1 MIQIKHVT
9 LKNFLSIGQ
18 ATQSVNFDS
27 KNLTLILGENLDL
40 GGDGARN
47 GTGKT
52 SLIQALCYGLFGQPI
67 NNIRKDNLINRTN
80 GKAMLVTVDFSVGA
94 KNYRIERG
102 RKPNILRFYVDN
114 EQQKIQDDA
123 QGENKE
129 TQASIEKI
137 LCMSPDLFRHIVAL
151 NTYSEPFLAMKTND
165 QRMIS
170 EQLLGVTLLSEKAES
185 LKTLIKETKD
195 SIQSEE
201 FRIKAIAEA
210 NKRVAEQIES
220 LKRRERLWIAKHNE
234 DLAKLITEYD
244 DLSKVDIVSELQAH
258 TDLAVWVDTKRHN
271 DDYESLVARQ
281 TAWKQKQQADIQSL
295 EKKLEKLN
303 TIDILLELEAHKEL
317 ASHNQRVKD
326 AANQVAEK
334 KRITKDLEKAKT
346 QVTKL
351 TEEIQTLLN
360 HKCYACG
367 QEFHDESHNEVLS
380 KKQQA
385 LAEAE
390 SDATQLQNKLE
401 ELNATE
407 IIVGEK
413 PETYYKL
420 ESEAFQHSGL
430 IQQVEGQIR
439 DKKNENDPY
448 AEQLAEMTPIKL
460 GSKPKTHYTT
470 EAEAVKHSSRVDT
483 LGSEILR
490 KTEESDP
497 YSEQIAEMEQNA
509 IQEVSFD
516 TINDFNA
523 KLDHQKFILDLLT
536 SKDSFVRKKII
547 DQSLKFLNTRLK
559 FYLEKM
565 GLPHQ
570 VEFKNDLS
578 VEITELGRELD
589 FHNLSRG
596 EMSRV
601 NISLSLS
608 FLDVWEALYQPINVL
623 LIDEILDNGM
633 DAVGVENSMSILKKL
648 NRDRKKSIWLISHR
662 EELINRVGK
671 VVTVQKENG
680 FSSYINDET

>member
-27 KNLTLILGENLDL
+27 KDLTLILGENLDL

-80 GKAMLVTVDFSVGA
+80 GKAMLVTVDFSVGK

-114 EQQKIQDDA
+114 EQQKTQDDA

-129 TQASIEKI
+129 TQAAIEKI

-170 EQLLGVTLLSEKAES
+170 EQLLGVTLLSEKAEN

-210 NKRVAEQIES
+210 NKRVSEQIES
-220 LKRRERLWIAKHNE
+220 LKRREKLWIAKHNE
-234 DLAKLITEYD
+234 DLNKLITEYD
-244 DLSKVDIVSELQAH
+244 ELSKIDIVTELQAH
-258 TDLAVWVDTKRHN
+258 KDLMVWVDAKKHN
-271 DDYESLVARQ
+271 DDYESLLARQ
-281 TAWKQKQQADIQSL
+281 SAWKQKQQTDIQTL
-295 EKKLEKLN
+295 EKKLAKLN
-303 TIDILLELEAHKEL
+303 NVDILSELKAHKEL
-317 ASHNQRVKD
+317 ALYNQLVKD
-326 AANQVAEK
+326 AANQATEK
-334 KRITKDLEKAKT
+334 KRIIKDLEKAKS
-346 QVTKL
+346 QVTKF
-351 TEEIQTLLN
+351 TEEVQTLLD

-367 QEFHDESHNEVLS
+367 QEFHDASHTEVLA
-380 KKQQA
+380 KKQQS

-390 SDATQLQNKLE
+390 SDATQLQSKLS
-401 ELNATE
+401 ELNNSE
-407 IIVGEK
+407 IVVGEK
-413 PETYYKL
+413 PETHYKL

-439 DKKNENDPY
+439 DKKNEIDPY
-448 AEQLAEMTPIKL
+448 AEQISEMTLIEL
-460 GSKPKTHYTT
+460 GEKPKTHYTT

-483 LGSEILR
+483 LGSEILK

-497 YSEQIAEMEQNA
+497 YSEQISEMEQNA
-509 IQEVSFD
+509 IQEVNFD
-516 TINDFNA
+516 TINDLNA

-547 DQSLKFLNTRLK
+547 DQNLSYLNRRLTH
-559 FYLEKM
+559 YLDKM

-570 VEFKNDLS
+570 VVFKNDLS
-578 VEITELGRELD
+578 VEITELGRDLD

-601 NISLSLS
+601 ILSLS
-608 FLDVWEALYQPINVL
+608 WAFLDVWECLYQPINLL
-623 LIDEILDNGM
+623 LIDELLDGGM
-633 DAVGVENSMSILKKL
+633 DSIGVENAMSILKEM
-648 NRDRKKSIWLISHR
+648 NRGRKKSVWLISHR
-662 EELINRVGK
+662 EELVSRVGSVLK
-671 VVTVQKENG
+671 VVKENG
-680 FSSYINDET
+680 FSTYQSDET